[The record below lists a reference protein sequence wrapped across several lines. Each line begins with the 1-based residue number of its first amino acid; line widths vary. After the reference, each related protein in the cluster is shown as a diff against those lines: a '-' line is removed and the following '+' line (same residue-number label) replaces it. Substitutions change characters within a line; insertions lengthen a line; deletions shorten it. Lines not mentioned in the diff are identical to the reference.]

1 MNIRFI
7 RNIAVGAAATLT
19 LGSCTNLDETLYDQV
34 GTQNYYNTKSDVER
48 AVYRP
53 FEHAFWSIQS
63 RHVLNELTA
72 DQLIT
77 PTRDGWWDDGGRW
90 RKLHYHQWNV
100 EDGGDAQTEWN
111 GCFQGIG
118 QCNYVIEDMATLSPE
133 RFGFSQAEFDNLTA
147 QCRALRAW
155 FYIRLLDA
163 FRNVPLAVSFNDM
176 SQNSTGQV
184 EPKVV
189 FDFIESELKDC
200 VNLLKKKEGLGSQ
213 QLIQGQWTKAGA
225 AALLVRLYLNAEVY
239 VGEDRYADCEK
250 VAQDIIDGVY
260 GQYAVADRWDAAF
273 DWNNDTCDEVIFGFP
288 ADQGYTYWQ
297 YQGDTYWWTVPA
309 RARYYFNDSKCKA
322 GDHNT
327 KYAASPSY
335 DLNGELYTYEL
346 GMPIQN
352 FRKYEGD
359 ERMKLYRNLGDSKR
373 EGMFLFGYLEYTD
386 ENGAT
391 KRVRAPEQPYDLYI
405 RDAVGKFQ
413 GMAPDQWPADKN
425 SSLPNGDHN
434 SGWHFAKY
442 PFYSDEDTHQME
454 SDFTEIRLPE
464 IIYALAECKIR
475 SGKKSEAAKLLN
487 SVRRRNY
494 PADKLND
501 VLYQPEGKAELDE
514 KEMLDEWGREFF
526 AESRRRIDLIRFG
539 KFSTGTW
546 WDKTPDTDKHYEIF
560 PIMRPILDANPNLK
574 QNPGYNS

>member
-1 MNIRFI
+1 MKFLKH
-7 RNIAVGAAATLT
+7 IASAA
-19 LGSCTNLDETLYDQV
+19 LGVIALAGCTNLDETLYDQV
-34 GTQNYYNTKSDVER
+34 GTQNYYNTKNDVIR
-48 AVYRP
+48 AAFRP
-53 FEHAFWSIQS
+53 FEHAYWSICS

-77 PTRDGWWDDGGRW
+77 PTRDGWWDDGGKW
-90 RKLHYHQWNV
+90 RRLHYHQWNV

-111 GCFQGIG
+111 GCFQGIM
-118 QCNYVIEDMATLSPE
+118 QDLAQLNPSK
-133 RFGFSQAEFDNLTA
+133 FGFTQPEFDNINA

-163 FRNVPLAVSFNDM
+163 FRNIPLAVSFNDV
-176 SQNSTGQV
+176 SLNSEGQV

-200 VNLLKKKEGLGSQ
+200 LSLLVKKESLGSNAN
-213 QLIQGQWTKAGA
+213 IQGQWTQAGA
-225 AALLVRLYLNAEVY
+225 AALLVRLYLNAQVY
-239 VGEDRYADCEK
+239 IGEDRYADCEK
-250 VAQDIIDGVY
+250 IAEEILSGVY
-260 GQYAVADRWDAAF
+260 GAYEVADRWDAPF
-273 DWNNDTCDEVIFGFP
+273 DWDNDTCDEVIFGFP
-288 ADQGYTYWQ
+288 SSQGYSYWL

-309 RARYYFNDSKCKA
+309 RARYYFNDRKAKA

-352 FRKYEGD
+352 FREYEGD

-373 EGMFLFGYLEYTD
+373 EGMFLFGYLEYID
-386 ENGAT
+386 EDGSK

-405 RDAVGKFQ
+405 RDAVGNFQ
-413 GMAPDQWPADKN
+413 AMAPDKWPANKN
-425 SSLPNGDHN
+425 SNLMNGDHN

-442 PFYSDEDTHQME
+442 PFYSDDDAHQME
-454 SDFTEIRLPE
+454 SDYTEIRLPE
-464 IIYALAECKIR
+464 VIYSLAECKLR
-475 SGKKSEAAKLLN
+475 SGKKAEAARLLN

-494 PADKLND
+494 PADNLND
-501 VLYQPEGKAELDE
+501 VLYAPEGKVDLTE

-539 KFSTGTW
+539 KFSSGTW
-546 WDKTPDTDKHYEIF
+546 WDKTPDAGNHTEIF
-560 PIMRPILDANPNLK
+560 PIMRPILNSNPALK
-574 QNPGYNS
+574 QNPGYSN

>member
-1 MNIRFI
+1 MKFLKH
-7 RNIAVGAAATLT
+7 IASAA
-19 LGSCTNLDETLYDQV
+19 LGVIALAGCTNLDETLYDQV
-34 GTQNYYNTKSDVER
+34 GTQNYYNTKNDVIR
-48 AVYRP
+48 AAFRP
-53 FEHAFWSIQS
+53 FEHAYWSICS

-77 PTRDGWWDDGGRW
+77 PTRDGWWDDGGKW
-90 RKLHYHQWNV
+90 RRLHYHQWNV

-111 GCFQGIG
+111 GCFQGIM
-118 QCNYVIEDMATLSPE
+118 QCNYVIEDLAQLNPSK
-133 RFGFSQAEFDNLTA
+133 FGFTQPEFDNINA

-163 FRNVPLAVSFNDM
+163 FRNIPLAVSFNDV
-176 SQNSTGQV
+176 SLNSEGQV

-200 VNLLKKKEGLGSQ
+200 LSLLVKKESLGSNAN
-213 QLIQGQWTKAGA
+213 IQGQWTQAGA
-225 AALLVRLYLNAEVY
+225 AALLVRLYLNAQVY
-239 VGEDRYADCEK
+239 IGEDRYADCEK
-250 VAQDIIDGVY
+250 IAEEILSGVY
-260 GQYAVADRWDAAF
+260 GAYEVADRWDAPF
-273 DWNNDTCDEVIFGFP
+273 DWDNDTCDEVIFGFP
-288 ADQGYTYWQ
+288 SSQGYSYWL

-309 RARYYFNDSKCKA
+309 RARYYFNDRKAKA

-373 EGMFLFGYLEYTD
+373 EGMFLFGYLEYID
-386 ENGAT
+386 EDGSK

-405 RDAVGKFQ
+405 RDAVGNFQ
-413 GMAPDQWPADKN
+413 AMAPDKWPANKN
-425 SSLPNGDHN
+425 SNLMNGDHN

-442 PFYSDEDTHQME
+442 PFYSDDDAHQME
-454 SDFTEIRLPE
+454 SDYTEIRLPE
-464 IIYALAECKIR
+464 VIYSLAECKLR
-475 SGKKSEAAKLLN
+475 SGKKAEAARLLN

-494 PADKLND
+494 PADNLND
-501 VLYQPEGKAELDE
+501 VLYAPEGKVDRTE

-539 KFSTGTW
+539 KFSSGTW
-546 WDKTPDTDKHYEIF
+546 WDKTPDAGNHTEIF
-560 PIMRPILDANPNLK
+560 PIMRPILNSNPALK
-574 QNPGYNS
+574 QNPGYSN

>member
-1 MNIRFI
+1 MKFLKH
-7 RNIAVGAAATLT
+7 IASAA
-19 LGSCTNLDETLYDQV
+19 LGVIALAGCTNLDETLYDQV
-34 GTQNYYNTKSDVER
+34 GTQNYYNTKNDVIR
-48 AVYRP
+48 AAFRP
-53 FEHAFWSIQS
+53 FEHAYWSICS

-77 PTRDGWWDDGGRW
+77 PTRDGWWDDGGKW
-90 RKLHYHQWNV
+90 RRLHYHQWNV

-111 GCFQGIG
+111 GCFQGIM
-118 QCNYVIEDMATLSPE
+118 QCNYVIEDLAQLNPSK
-133 RFGFSQAEFDNLTA
+133 FGFTQPEFDNINA

-163 FRNVPLAVSFNDM
+163 FRNIPLAVSFNDV
-176 SQNSTGQV
+176 SLNSEGQV

-200 VNLLKKKEGLGSQ
+200 LSLLVKKESLGSNAN
-213 QLIQGQWTKAGA
+213 IQGQWTQAGA
-225 AALLVRLYLNAEVY
+225 AALLVRLYLNAQVY
-239 VGEDRYADCEK
+239 IGEDRYADCEK
-250 VAQDIIDGVY
+250 IAEEILSGVY
-260 GQYAVADRWDAAF
+260 GAYEVADRWDAPF
-273 DWNNDTCDEVIFGFP
+273 DWDNDTCDEVIFGFP
-288 ADQGYTYWQ
+288 SSQGYSYWL

-309 RARYYFNDSKCKA
+309 RARYYFNDRKAKA

-373 EGMFLFGYLEYTD
+373 EGMFLFGYLEYID
-386 ENGAT
+386 EDGSK

-405 RDAVGKFQ
+405 RDAVGNFQ
-413 GMAPDQWPADKN
+413 AMAPDKWPANKN
-425 SSLPNGDHN
+425 SNLMNGDHN

-442 PFYSDEDTHQME
+442 PFYSDDDAHQME
-454 SDFTEIRLPE
+454 SDYTEIRLPE
-464 IIYALAECKIR
+464 VIYSLAECKLR
-475 SGKKSEAAKLLN
+475 SGKKAEAARLLN

-494 PADKLND
+494 PADNLND
-501 VLYQPEGKAELDE
+501 VLYAPEGKVDLTE

-539 KFSTGTW
+539 KFSSGTW
-546 WDKTPDTDKHYEIF
+546 WDKTPDAGNHTEIF
-560 PIMRPILDANPNLK
+560 PIMRPILNSNPALK
-574 QNPGYNS
+574 QNPGYRN